1 MAWHGPAVFWQLK
14 CISFVGV
21 WHTVHAAQLGA
32 ALHRARTVF
41 LVVLPPLGVLMLV
54 GHRGMLV
61 VVVVLVGIL
70 RAEAQVQALA
80 NAQDADIGLNVV
92 DPIQD
97 PAALPAK
104 LKRLPNNAQ
113 PRSMFQMQDVSRPE
127 VGTDNRG
134 AQDTSASLPASTDTG
149 TGTGADSDAV
159 AHKNS
164 GSLRSHKNNPA
175 PQVVVQ
181 QPTPNPPVDPGPG
194 TGPGTGSG
202 SGTGKTQSQW
212 FAFAEVPRLASSVHL
227 ELLDVMFVGT
237 SLFVLLLVVAVGVLG
252 VRLAGRLR
260 ALWFPAPVAPP
271 PGHNKDD

>member
-1 MAWHGPAVFWQLK
+1 
-14 CISFVGV
+14 
-21 WHTVHAAQLGA
+21 
-32 ALHRARTVF
+32 
-41 LVVLPPLGVLMLV
+41 MLV

-61 VVVVLVGIL
+61 VVVVLVGLL
-70 RAEAQVQALA
+70 RAGAQVQAVVPVPV

-104 LKRLPNNAQ
+104 LKRLSSNAQ
-113 PRSMFQMQDVSRPE
+113 PRSMFQMQDASRPE

-134 AQDTSASLPASTDTG
+134 AQDTSASLPASTG
-149 TGTGADSDAV
+149 TDTGADSDAV

-175 PQVVVQ
+175 PQVAAQQ
-181 QPTPNPPVDPGPG
+181 QPTPNPPVDPGP
-194 TGPGTGSG
+194 GPGTGSG

-227 ELLDVMFVGT
+227 ELLDLMFVGT

-260 ALWFPAPVAPP
+260 ALWFPAQVAPP